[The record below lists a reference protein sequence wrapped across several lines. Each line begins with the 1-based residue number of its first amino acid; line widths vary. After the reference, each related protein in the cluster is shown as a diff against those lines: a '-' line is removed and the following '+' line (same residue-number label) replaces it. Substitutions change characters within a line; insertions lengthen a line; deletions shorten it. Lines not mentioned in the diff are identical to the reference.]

1 MGFRLIDGGLSRRS
15 RLSGK
20 AVRCTKDGPVTARS
34 KLRQALSE
42 ELVPVLLNYGF
53 AGPSK
58 IGGNSLS
65 HEYRRTTASGVH
77 VVSIQLE
84 KNQLPRFV
92 LNLHIE
98 PHEGIERVIAEGGTV
113 ISGCLKAK
121 PGPWLKS
128 WFRADRSWWQQV
140 VLRKTDTLEREAV
153 RLCLAYLPE
162 VEAWWDTQAPSQH
175 ITSWPV
181 RYRGSSV
188 PGGT

>member
-1 MGFRLIDGGLSRRS
+1 MQFGFLRRS
-15 RLSGK
+15 QARL
-20 AVRCTKDGPVTARS
+20 P
-34 KLRQALSE
+34 E
-42 ELVPVLLNYGF
+42 E
-53 AGPSK
+53 
-58 IGGNSLS
+58 
-65 HEYRRTTASGVH
+65 H
-77 VVSIQLE
+77 
-84 KNQLPRFV
+84 
-92 LNLHIE
+92 
-98 PHEGIERVIAEGGTV
+98 EGGTV

-181 RYRGSSV
+181 RCVLPVGV
-188 PGGT
+188 HEMT